1 MSLQLGMIAA
11 AMAATSLPDYLAGNG
26 DLGSWAPTQLFAGE
40 GDVITDGGLFGADV
54 EIYQVIAKNAAGAF
68 VPHDPTATTG
78 AGTTEDPT
86 VPAPQSVAI
95 GIAAQPVKSGDSG
108 PYYLA
113 GVFNHAALKWHA
125 SLDTLAKRQAVFDR
139 TNIHI
144 GNLY

>member
-1 MSLQLGMIAA
+1 MNLLTM
-11 AMAATSLPDYLAGNG
+11 MAASSLPNYLAGNG
-26 DLGSWAPTQLFAGE
+26 DLGSWGPTQIFAGE
-40 GDVITDGGLFGADV
+40 ADIVTEGGAAGADI
-54 EIYQVIAKNAAGAF
+54 EIYQVIAKNAAGAM

-78 AGTTEDPT
+78 TSPDE

-95 GIAAQPVKSGDSG
+95 GIAAQPAKSGQNV
-108 PYYLA
+108 PYYIG
-113 GVFNHAALKWHA
+113 GVFNHAALGWHA